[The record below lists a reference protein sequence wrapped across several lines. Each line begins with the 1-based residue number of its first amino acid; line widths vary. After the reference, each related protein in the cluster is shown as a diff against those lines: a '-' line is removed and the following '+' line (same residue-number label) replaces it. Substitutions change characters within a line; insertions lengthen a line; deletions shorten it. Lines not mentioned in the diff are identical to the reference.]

1 LLNDK
6 AQLESGM
13 QKLGLENIPQV
24 ISKLLIY
31 KELLIKWNRSFN
43 LTSIKNREVVT
54 HHFLDCLSIIPFI
67 KSSSLL
73 DVGTGAGLP
82 GIIIAIVKPDIK
94 VSLIDKV
101 GKKIAFIKRVV
112 PELEIKNI
120 DTYHDRVELLTSEE
134 KYDGIISRAF
144 SNMDDFIK
152 STKHLIKSQGVWY
165 GMKSKKILNDEM
177 ININQ
182 PWTLEKLDVPF
193 LDAERYLVKVS
204 NS

>member
-1 LLNDK
+1 MLNDK
-6 AQLESGM
+6 AQLERGM

-31 KELLIKWNRSFN
+31 KELLIKWNKSFN
-43 LTSIKNREVVT
+43 LTSIKNRDVVT

-177 ININQ
+177 VNINE

-193 LDAERYLVKVS
+193 LEAERYLVKVS

>member
-1 LLNDK
+1 MLNDK
-6 AQLESGM
+6 AQLERGM

-112 PELEIKNI
+112 AELEIKNI

>member
-6 AQLESGM
+6 TQLERGM
-13 QKLGLENIPQV
+13 QKLGLEAIPQV

-112 PELEIKNI
+112 AELEIKNI

>member
-1 LLNDK
+1 MLNDK
-6 AQLESGM
+6 TQLERGM

-54 HHFLDCLSIIPFI
+54 HHFLDCLSISPFI

-82 GIIIAIVKPDIK
+82 GIIIAIVKPDIE

-112 PELEIKNI
+112 AELEIKNI

>member
-1 LLNDK
+1 MLNDK

-112 PELEIKNI
+112 AELEIKNI

-165 GMKSKKILNDEM
+165 GMKSKKILNVEM
-177 ININQ
+177 ININE

-193 LDAERYLVKVS
+193 LEAERYLVKVS

>member
-1 LLNDK
+1 MLNDK

-31 KELLIKWNRSFN
+31 KELLIKWNKSFN

-112 PELEIKNI
+112 AELEIKNI

-177 ININQ
+177 VNINE

-193 LDAERYLVKVS
+193 LEAERYLVKVS

>member
-1 LLNDK
+1 MLNDK
-6 AQLESGM
+6 AQLERGM

-24 ISKLLIY
+24 INKLLIY
-31 KELLIKWNRSFN
+31 KELLIKWNKSFN

-112 PELEIKNI
+112 AELEIKNI

>member
-1 LLNDK
+1 MLNDK
-6 AQLESGM
+6 TQLERGM
-13 QKLGLENIPQV
+13 QKLGLENIPQI

-31 KELLIKWNRSFN
+31 KELLIKWNKSFN

>member
-1 LLNDK
+1 MLNDET
-6 AQLESGM
+6 QLERGM
-13 QKLGLENIPQV
+13 QKLGLDNIPQV

-31 KELLIKWNRSFN
+31 KELLIKWNKSFN

-112 PELEIKNI
+112 AELEIKNI

-182 PWTLEKLDVPF
+182 LWTLEKLDVPF

>member
-1 LLNDK
+1 MLNDK

-13 QKLGLENIPQV
+13 QKLGLENIPQI

-31 KELLIKWNRSFN
+31 KELLIKWNKSFN

-112 PELEIKNI
+112 AELEIKNI

>member
-6 AQLESGM
+6 AQLERGM
-13 QKLGLENIPQV
+13 QKLGLENMPQV

-31 KELLIKWNRSFN
+31 KELLIKWNKSFN

-101 GKKIAFIKRVV
+101 GKKIAFIKRVLA
-112 PELEIKNI
+112 ELEIKNI

>member
-1 LLNDK
+1 MLNDK
-6 AQLESGM
+6 TQLERGM

-31 KELLIKWNRSFN
+31 KELLIKWNKSFN
-43 LTSIKNREVVT
+43 LTSIKNRDVVT

-112 PELEIKNI
+112 AELEIKNI

>member
-1 LLNDK
+1 MLNDK

-31 KELLIKWNRSFN
+31 KELLIKWNKSFN

-94 VSLIDKV
+94 V
-101 GKKIAFIKRVV
+101 
-112 PELEIKNI
+112 
-120 DTYHDRVELLTSEE
+120 
-134 KYDGIISRAF
+134 
-144 SNMDDFIK
+144 K
-152 STKHLIKSQGVWY
+152 SY
-165 GMKSKKILNDEM
+165 
-177 ININQ
+177 
-182 PWTLEKLDVPF
+182 
-193 LDAERYLVKVS
+193 R
-204 NS
+204 

>member
-1 LLNDK
+1 MLNDK
-6 AQLESGM
+6 AQLERGM

-24 ISKLLIY
+24 INKLLIY
-31 KELLIKWNRSFN
+31 KELLIKWNKSFN

-73 DVGTGAGLP
+73 DVGSGAGLP

-112 PELEIKNI
+112 AELEIKNI

>member
-6 AQLESGM
+6 TQLERGM

-112 PELEIKNI
+112 AELEIKNI

>member
-1 LLNDK
+1 MLNDK
-6 AQLESGM
+6 TQLERGM

-31 KELLIKWNRSFN
+31 KELLIKWNKSFN

-165 GMKSKKILNDEM
+165 GMKSKEILNDEM
-177 ININQ
+177 ININE
-182 PWTLEKLDVPF
+182 PWALEKIDVPF